1 MHTGRTAV
9 RSSDD
14 GSLGFHT
21 NQKKKAASYFPSI
34 RHVRQTLQGDERAKH
49 VCYLEDSRN
58 LQTPFAHLIVA
69 GPRLAPLVQLPA
81 PPDAPAS

>member
-21 NQKKKAASYFPSI
+21 NQKKKVASYFRSI

-49 VCYLEDSRN
+49 VATSKTHEICRRTS
-58 LQTPFAHLIVA
+58 PI
-69 GPRLAPLVQLPA
+69 
-81 PPDAPAS
+81 